1 MNAVRSSYSFAMI
14 LWELLNAT
22 TPFRDFLHGP
32 GITPALARVR
42 CIEIGE
48 SDLRPELPAPAER
61 AAFFGTSAENI
72 SLIAS
77 LIQVSVCASVSLSLG
92 LSVSLS
98 LKHTP
103 YRSAGSACQKSG
115 LTLTRS
121 ARP

>member
-48 SDLRPELPAPAER
+48 SDLRPELPALAER

-77 LIQVSVCASVSLSLG
+77 LIQVSICLPLSLYLSASLSLSSTHRTG
-92 LSVSLS
+92 VLE
-98 LKHTP
+98 
-103 YRSAGSACQKSG
+103 
-115 LTLTRS
+115 
-121 ARP
+121 ARARRAA